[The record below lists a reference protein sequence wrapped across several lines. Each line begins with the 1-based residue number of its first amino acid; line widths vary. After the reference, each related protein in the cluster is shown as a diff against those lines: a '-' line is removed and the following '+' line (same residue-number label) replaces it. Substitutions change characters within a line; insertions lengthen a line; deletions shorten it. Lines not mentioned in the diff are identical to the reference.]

1 MAKKNNLKSVRLSD
15 QVMDYVINFE
25 GDGFNQKFENL
36 VLFCME
42 QEETKKQNIAFLDQ
56 QIVKRY
62 KKLDALGQLM
72 SEIRDVRKTLTNLE
86 LQAEDLSA
94 VMYELLEDK
103 DEDQELPFP

>member
-1 MAKKNNLKSVRLSD
+1 MAKKNKLKSVRLSD

-62 KKLDALGQLM
+62 KKLDVLGQLM
-72 SEIRDVRKTLTNLE
+72 SEIRDVRKALTNLE

-94 VMYELLEDK
+94 LMYELLG
-103 DEDQELPFP
+103 DEDVY

>member
-15 QVMDYVINFE
+15 QVVDYVINFE